1 MPTLH
6 TVNLERGLPTVDEA
20 RQRLRA
26 ELESARARRVSA
38 LKLIHGYGSSGVGGK
53 LKDALRV
60 SLKNLRNKGDIAAFV
75 AGERWTISEPLAR
88 EILDRCPALGRDSD
102 LNRYNDGITIVLL

>member
-1 MPTLH
+1 MPTIE

-20 RQRLRA
+20 RQRLRV
-26 ELESARARRVSA
+26 ELQRARERRAPA
-38 LKLIHGYGSSGVGGK
+38 LKLIHGYGSTGVGGK

-60 SLKNLRNKGDIAAFV
+60 SLKNLRNKGEIAAFV
-75 AGERWTISEPLAR
+75 AGDRWTISEPLAR